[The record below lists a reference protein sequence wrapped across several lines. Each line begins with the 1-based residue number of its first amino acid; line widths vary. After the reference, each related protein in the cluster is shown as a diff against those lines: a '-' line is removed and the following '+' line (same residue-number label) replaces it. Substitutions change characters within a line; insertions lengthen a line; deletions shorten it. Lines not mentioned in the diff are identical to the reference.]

1 MGVVGD
7 GNYGIA
13 SGVNA
18 PVIFY
23 NKTLLEENGLEF
35 KDNSTLDEF
44 ISLAKEVYEKTG
56 YRTFLGNN
64 GNYMEYWSRG
74 VGLPLVDKKS

>member
-1 MGVVGD
+1 MVLHL
-7 GNYGIA
+7 
-13 SGVNA
+13 GVNA

-44 ISLAKEVYEKTG
+44 ISLAKEVYGKN
-56 YRTFLGNN
+56 RLSHFL
-64 GNYMEYWSRG
+64 R
-74 VGLPLVDKKS
+74 K